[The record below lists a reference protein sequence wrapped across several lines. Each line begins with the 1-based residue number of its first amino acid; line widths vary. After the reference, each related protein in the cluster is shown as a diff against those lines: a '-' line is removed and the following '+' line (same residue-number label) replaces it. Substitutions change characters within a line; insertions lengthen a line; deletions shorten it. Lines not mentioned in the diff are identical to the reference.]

1 MIRFLIEPTIFT
13 GESSIF
19 TIFIKS
25 VKDMVLDWSGQSN
38 LIFKP
43 IIMLDHDEWHSDIDI
58 PQEREREI
66 PICPPLDSQIKW
78 ILAKN
83 LGKLGQMEHN
93 L

>member
-58 PQEREREI
+58 PQERERERS
-66 PICPPLDSQIKW
+66 LF
-78 ILAKN
+78 A
-83 LGKLGQMEHN
+83 HH
-93 L
+93 